1 MITGV
6 DEAVGKMMEKLQQLG
21 VADNTVIVYMSDN
34 GFSLGEHGLEGK
46 WYPYEE
52 SVRVPLIVFD
62 PRRSPAQNGK
72 VVEKLALNIDVAPTL
87 LSLAGVAAP
96 GRMQGQDLF
105 ALADNKI
112 PERKDFFYK
121 HTFAGTPALPQ
132 SEAVISKSMKYII
145 YTEHHYEELYDLS
158 RDPYETTNLAGNE
171 KYKKQMVHFRKRL
184 ETLKRNAL

>member
-72 VVEKLALNIDVAPTL
+72 VVEKLALNIDIAPTL
-87 LSLAGVAAP
+87 LSLAGVATP
-96 GRMQGQDLF
+96 KRMQGEDLF
-105 ALADNKI
+105 ALTDNKI
-112 PERKDFFYK
+112 PEREGFFYK